1 MKKSVRL
8 LLVLLVVSCV
18 IAVTFLLGLGVI
30 GYTLIGVV
38 AFSILEDLAVSK
50 KKFKNQQKYGLE

>member
-18 IAVTFLLGLGVI
+18 IAFTFLINMSVV

-38 AFSILEDLAVSK
+38 VFSILEDYYISRK
-50 KKFKNQQKYGLE
+50 KYKVHKKYGLE